1 MHNTAPSLIIELN
14 MNEISNVLSFLNKPD
29 CYWSSRGHTQIENK
43 FEIKPQDFLSY
54 AEKDLDGNY
63 SHNLINSL
71 SNAKRAL
78 DCQVDILLIAFGY
91 YSISKKKMWGF
102 PRKVEVIKELGILA
116 PRVLL
121 KINKTRNLMEHHF
134 AKPTLEQVE
143 DFVDIVALFIASTDK
158 FIYDFPDE
166 LQIECD
172 SSQDFWIDF
181 KCDYKNGCLKLDLI
195 FKGKEN
201 EAISVSIK
209 DDNYSEVLRSI
220 LKIGNKY

>member
-1 MHNTAPSLIIELN
+1 METIENII
-14 MNEISNVLSFLNKPD
+14 SFLNKPD
-29 CYWSSRGHTQIENK
+29 CYWSSRGHIKIENE

-54 AEKDLDGNY
+54 AEKDLESDY

-102 PRKVEVIKELGILA
+102 PRKIEVIKELGILA

-121 KINKTRNLMEHHF
+121 KINRTRNLMEHHF

-158 FIYDFPDE
+158 FVYDFPDD
-166 LQIECD
+166 LQIECESFD
-172 SSQDFWIDF
+172 DFWLDI
-181 KCDYKNGCLKLDLI
+181 KSDYNKGNLRLDIIHKDKKNEILV
-195 FKGKEN
+195 
-201 EAISVSIK
+201 VSIQDEK
-209 DDNYSEVLRSI
+209 YSELLRSI
-220 LKIGNKY
+220 LKIGIQY